1 MFGLNGIMETA
12 FPPDDPVAYLADVRF
27 QLLGSMQELMR

>member
-12 FPPDDPVAYLADVRF
+12 FPPDDPDEYLADERF
-27 QLLGSMQELMR
+27 RFLDGLQELMK